1 MRRKLDKNDKNDKR
15 MRNINEPWLARDL
28 LSFLAEPGK
37 RI

>member
-1 MRRKLDKNDKNDKR
+1 MRRKLDKNDKK

-28 LSFLAEPGK
+28 LSFSAGPGK